1 MYRCC
6 ALACGMSPTKMMSG
20 FRLPDLLAL
29 RFLALCGQ
37 KRLTLGRAYEE
48 ALKMWC
54 DAQEGIEAVKA
65 AEAEKK
71 KLEPIA
77 KPEPVTFVSRRPPP
91 EWKVYGFK
99 HGLAHLEAK
108 RGGWK
113 VGDPIPE
120 GLAAPVVVSPAP
132 APAPESPAPAPAP
145 ESLESKETR
154 GASTEAL
161 SNVEDFA

>member
-1 MYRCC
+1 
-6 ALACGMSPTKMMSG
+6 MSG

-37 KRLTLGRAYEE
+37 KRVTLGCAYEE

-77 KPEPVTFVSRRPPP
+77 KPEPVTFASRRPPP
-91 EWKVYGFK
+91 EWRVYGFK

-120 GLAAPVVVSPAP
+120 GLAAPVVVSPAL
-132 APAPESPAPAPAP
+132 
-145 ESLESKETR
+145 ESLATNETR
-154 GASTEAL
+154 GGATGSQET
-161 SNVEDFA
+161 SQPGDFC

>member
-1 MYRCC
+1 MYRRC

-29 RFLALCGQ
+29 RFTALCG
-37 KRLTLGRAYEE
+37 KKCLKLGAAYEE

-91 EWKVYGFK
+91 EWRAHGFK

-120 GLAAPVVVSPAP
+120 GLAAPVVVSPASEEKRGN
-132 APAPESPAPAPAP
+132 ATGSQ
-145 ESLESKETR
+145 ET
-154 GASTEAL
+154 SQP
-161 SNVEDFA
+161 EDFC

>member
-1 MYRCC
+1 MYRRC

-54 DAQEGIEAVKA
+54 DAQEGVLVVKA
-65 AEAEKK
+65 AEAERK
-71 KLEPIA
+71 KLEPPS
-77 KPEPVTFVSRRPPP
+77 KPEPVMFVNRRPPP
-91 EWKVYGFK
+91 EWRERGFK
-99 HGLAHLEAK
+99 HGMAFIEAK

-120 GLAAPVVVSPAP
+120 GLAAPAP
-132 APAPESPAPAPAP
+132 APASE
-145 ESLESKETR
+145 EKR
-154 GASTEAL
+154 GNATGSEEN
-161 SNVEDFA
+161 SQPGDFC